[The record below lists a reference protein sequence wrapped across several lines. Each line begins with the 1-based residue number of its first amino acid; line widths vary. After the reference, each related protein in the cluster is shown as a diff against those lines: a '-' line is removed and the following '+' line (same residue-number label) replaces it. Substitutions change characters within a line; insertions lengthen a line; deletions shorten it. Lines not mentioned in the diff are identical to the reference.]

1 MDAIHINWT
10 KPFRNR
16 FNAPYEV
23 EDFEI
28 LTTIL
33 SALKWREKNG
43 NIKMVTDSVG
53 AQYYKKTGLDVIWN
67 SVENILDNVDVNSNV
82 FWAAG
87 KIFALKKQ
95 NAPVAMIDTDFIVW
109 ERIDEEKLAD
119 VSVIHFENLYPD
131 VYPPKDFFHMDN
143 YEFDNDF
150 DWNIKAC
157 NTAFCVI
164 KNEKLLRYYT
174 DKSIEFMRHT
184 SEQNDRLAYMVFAE
198 QRMLPMC
205 AKKLNMSIMSFS
217 DLNKLF
223 KNGDNM
229 FTHTWGM
236 KQQMRDNAFLRAD
249 FCRRCIKRIIKY
261 YYEYRKSETVFLKY
275 CFFVHTINI
284 FTIQKNGD
292 YYGIYKNYTYISR
305 LNHRIVFLNK
315 NNRQQANVGIEYVRL
330 YKRYNYRLYRRRN
343 GDFA

>member
-10 KPFRNR
+10 KPFRNK
-16 FNAPYEV
+16 FNAPYEI

-87 KIFALKKQ
+87 KIFALKEQ
-95 NAPVAMIDTDFIVW
+95 NAPVAMIDTDFVVW
-109 ERIDEEKLAD
+109 EKLDEEKLAD

-131 VYPPKDFFHMDN
+131 VYPPIDFFHMDN
-143 YEFDNDF
+143 YEFDIDF

-164 KNEKLLRYYT
+164 KT
-174 DKSIEFMRHT
+174 
-184 SEQNDRLAYMVFAE
+184 
-198 QRMLPMC
+198 
-205 AKKLNMSIMSFS
+205 
-217 DLNKLF
+217 
-223 KNGDNM
+223 KN
-229 FTHTWGM
+229 
-236 KQQMRDNAFLRAD
+236 
-249 FCRRCIKRIIKY
+249 CSVIIRINQSNLCVI
-261 YYEYRKSETVFLKY
+261 
-275 CFFVHTINI
+275 
-284 FTIQKNGD
+284 
-292 YYGIYKNYTYISR
+292 
-305 LNHRIVFLNK
+305 
-315 NNRQQANVGIEYVRL
+315 QANKTTDLHIWCL
-330 YKRYNYRLYRRRN
+330 RN
-343 GDFA
+343 SVCCLCVQKSSI

>member
-10 KPFRNR
+10 KPFRNK
-16 FNAPYEV
+16 FNAPYEI

-87 KIFALKKQ
+87 KIFALKEQ
-95 NAPVAMIDTDFIVW
+95 NAPVAMIDTDFVVW
-109 ERIDEEKLAD
+109 EKLDEEKLAD

-131 VYPPKDFFHMDN
+131 VYPPIDFFHMDN
-143 YEFDNDF
+143 YEFDIDF

-164 KNEKLLRYYT
+164 KKRKTAPLL
-174 DKSIEFMRHT
+174 
-184 SEQNDRLAYMVFAE
+184 
-198 QRMLPMC
+198 
-205 AKKLNMSIMSFS
+205 
-217 DLNKLF
+217 
-223 KNGDNM
+223 
-229 FTHTWGM
+229 
-236 KQQMRDNAFLRAD
+236 
-249 FCRRCIKRIIKY
+249 
-261 YYEYRKSETVFLKY
+261 
-275 CFFVHTINI
+275 
-284 FTIQKNGD
+284 
-292 YYGIYKNYTYISR
+292 YG
-305 LNHRIVFLNK
+305 
-315 NNRQQANVGIEYVRL
+315 
-330 YKRYNYRLYRRRN
+330 
-343 GDFA
+343 

>member
-87 KIFALKKQ
+87 KIFALKEQ

-109 ERIDEEKLAD
+109 EKIDEEKLAD
-119 VSVIHFENLYPD
+119 VSVIHFENLYPA
-131 VYPPKDFFHMDN
+131 V
-143 YEFDNDF
+143 
-150 DWNIKAC
+150 
-157 NTAFCVI
+157 
-164 KNEKLLRYYT
+164 
-174 DKSIEFMRHT
+174 
-184 SEQNDRLAYMVFAE
+184 
-198 QRMLPMC
+198 
-205 AKKLNMSIMSFS
+205 
-217 DLNKLF
+217 
-223 KNGDNM
+223 
-229 FTHTWGM
+229 
-236 KQQMRDNAFLRAD
+236 
-249 FCRRCIKRIIKY
+249 
-261 YYEYRKSETVFLKY
+261 
-275 CFFVHTINI
+275 
-284 FTIQKNGD
+284 
-292 YYGIYKNYTYISR
+292 
-305 LNHRIVFLNK
+305 
-315 NNRQQANVGIEYVRL
+315 
-330 YKRYNYRLYRRRN
+330 
-343 GDFA
+343 